1 MKRRTCRRALATMWA
16 VGLALGL
23 GVVTSASA
31 EAQARRGVSQRQ
43 TPIRENNATDQ
54 RRQRQRQLVLDRFA
68 RRVGEAL
75 HLDDADTRRLMRELQ
90 ASRAQRGRL
99 LAQAQAIRRELA
111 HLIEEEPADEERIG
125 ALMDEVLQLDV
136 ERAEV
141 AIDEQRRL
149 SEFLRP
155 LERARLIW
163 FQQQAARQALQ
174 RQTDRP
180 IRG

>member
-1 MKRRTCRRALATMWA
+1 
-16 VGLALGL
+16 
-23 GVVTSASA
+23 
-31 EAQARRGVSQRQ
+31 
-43 TPIRENNATDQ
+43 
-54 RRQRQRQLVLDRFA
+54 
-68 RRVGEAL
+68 
-75 HLDDADTRRLMRELQ
+75 
-90 ASRAQRGRL
+90 
-99 LAQAQAIRRELA
+99 
-111 HLIEEEPADEERIG
+111 
-125 ALMDEVLQLDV
+125 MDEVLQLDV